1 MVVGVWRCSGAN
13 REAGCARIKVER
25 WELPG
30 GKVAFEVSRNG
41 KDGPADLEEFLS
53 QVVRPLL
60 VAGANLW
67 RTVRP
72 NWGVRAERLARS
84 PELALV
90 PAQERRGYA

>member
-1 MVVGVWRCSGAN
+1 MVEVEGHGGGRVWRCSGAN

-41 KDGPADLEEFLS
+41 KDRPADLEEFLS

-60 VAGANLW
+60 VVGAK
-67 RTVRP
+67 P
-72 NWGVRAERLARS
+72 LADS
-84 PELALV
+84 KTELGSAC
-90 PAQERRGYA
+90 